1 MSETPASNVSPLR
14 TRLQEA
20 EPRRPRRGG
29 EDFVPDDCP
38 VTALGTNDGTLFFLD
53 VVGQVRAVPQAKLSK
68 LTLHGLFAPRGE
80 WLLKA
85 AEKKPEWAKT
95 IKARGDAEIVVDF
108 KPDAVARDLMNACA
122 AEGVF
127 NPLGRVRGTGT
138 HRGADDDLVQHFG
151 DVILVGHTA
160 MKPGRIGD
168 FVYPTAAPRPRP
180 AEQYQGGGA
189 GGPAGELFDLLGRWN
204 WERPELDKRL
214 MLGWI
219 VASFYAGALD
229 WRPHGWVTGPR
240 AAGKSSLFRAMGMLL
255 HEPAGC
261 VRTGDATAA
270 GVRAVLQHNCLPV
283 LFDDAEA
290 EETPERVK
298 SLVQL
303 LRAASTGSMM
313 LRGTADHG
321 SATFT
326 VRFMGLMNSI
336 LRPALK
342 AQDLSRLMLLNLK
355 PLDPATPPLVLKPSE
370 LALLGRRL
378 FRRMMDGWH
387 RFNDELPRWQHAL
400 KEAGL
405 RDRAPEQFG
414 ILLAAA
420 DIALH
425 DEPAT
430 ADELQDL
437 AMKLAEGTASDRAEE
452 LMEWQR
458 CLERITST
466 NVQGRRGG
474 QENIGHLIATAAFA
488 PVWTDPET
496 GAVRE
501 ALADQRADAC
511 RLLAQYGLRVVL
523 QYPEPEEGQKQQ
535 TVLPLRRHKTD
546 PATYPPA
553 TNNGGRAIGWLAV
566 ANGHQALNS
575 SVFRGSHYAA
585 ASGTSGGWKA
595 ALETAPDALRSKEM
609 RFGGVLSRCVL
620 VPLDHVLDGSDRF
633 GGLVD

>member
-1 MSETPASNVSPLR
+1 MSVPPSNVSPLR
-14 TRLQEA
+14 TRLENA

-29 EDFVPDDCP
+29 DDFLPEDCP
-38 VTALGTNDGTLFFLD
+38 VTPLGRDNGTLYFLD
-53 VVGQVRAVPQAKLSK
+53 VIGQVRAVADAKLSK
-68 LTLHGLFAPRGE
+68 LTLHGLFAPRSE

-85 AEKKPEWAKT
+85 ADKKREWAKT
-95 IKARGDAEIVVDF
+95 IKGKGDADIVVDF
-108 KPDAVARDLMNACA
+108 RPDAVARDLMNACA

-127 NPLGRVRGTGT
+127 NPLGRVRGTGV
-138 HRGADDDLVQHFG
+138 HRGADDDLVQHYG
-151 DVILVGHTA
+151 DVIVVDKST
-160 MKPGRIGD
+160 MRPGRIGD
-168 FVYPTAAPRPRP
+168 YVYPTAAPRPRP
-180 AEQYQGGGA
+180 AETFQPQGIE
-189 GGPAGELFDLLGRWN
+189 GPAHEVWELLGRWN
-204 WERPELDKRL
+204 WERPDLDRRL

-219 VASFYAGALD
+219 AASFYAGALD
-229 WRPHGWVTGPR
+229 WRPHGWLTGPR
-240 AAGKSSLFRAMGMLL
+240 AAGKSSLFRAMGMML

-270 GVRAVLQHNCLPV
+270 GVRAVLGHACLPV

-298 SLVQL
+298 ALVQL
-303 LRAASTGSMM
+303 LRAASTGSLM
-313 LRGTADHG
+313 LRGTAEHG

-326 VRFMGLMNSI
+326 VRFMGIMNSI

-342 AQDLSRLMLLNLK
+342 AQDLSRLMLLSLK
-355 PLDPATPPLVLKPSE
+355 ALPPDAPPLVLKPSE

-387 RFNDELPRWQHAL
+387 RFQEELPRWHHAL
-400 KEAGL
+400 KQAGL
-405 RDRAPEQFG
+405 ADRAPEQFG

-420 DIALH
+420 DVALH
-425 DEPAT
+425 DTGAT
-430 ADELQDL
+430 ADELAEWAQR
-437 AMKLAEGTASDRAEE
+437 LAEGTAGDRAEE

-488 PVWTDPET
+488 PVYTHPESGVVT
-496 GAVRE
+496 E
-501 ALADQRADAC
+501 ALPDERAAAQ

-523 QYPEPEEGQKQQ
+523 QYPEAEEGQKQPQ
-535 TVLPLRRHKTD
+535 VLPLRLHRTR
-546 PATYPPA
+546 PAEFAPA
-553 TNNGGRAIGWLAV
+553 ANHNGRAVGWLAV
-566 ANGHQALNS
+566 ANGHQALNA

-633 GGLVD
+633 GGLID